1 MKNYS
6 SDNKKTIKRMGLVLL
21 LIASGVA
28 CGIGMDVKSWAI
40 GLPGFLGISYA
51 VIALIIDCAESDY

>member
-21 LIASGVA
+21 LIA
-28 CGIGMDVKSWAI
+28 CGIGVDLNSWAI
-40 GLPGFLGISYA
+40 RLPGFLGAVYASCALLIS
-51 VIALIIDCAESDY
+51 SDI